1 MAVGIGAIS
10 FSRAAINTSH
20 SETVSMLWSTPALI
34 YTCPTL
40 QRFGVN
46 SDEGRANCYVVSFRN
61 ASFVTTSVSVAH
73 MFISNCTGVTFR
85 LDLTDA
91 NARIICRNDFF

>member
-20 SETVSMLWSTPALI
+20 SESVSMLWSTPAFV
-34 YTCPTL
+34 YACPTL

-46 SDEGRANCYVVSFRN
+46 SDEGRANCFVSQFRN
-61 ASFVTTSVSVAH
+61 ASFVTTNVSNAH
-73 MFISNCTGVTFR
+73 MFISDCTGVTFR

>member
-10 FSRAAINTSH
+10 FSRGAINTSH
-20 SETVSMLWSTPALI
+20 SETVSMLWSDPAFI
-34 YTCPTL
+34 YACPTL

-46 SDEGRANCYVVSFRN
+46 SDEGRANCYLVQFRDAN
-61 ASFVTTSVSVAH
+61 FVTTNVSNAH
-73 MFISNCTGVTFR
+73 MFIANCTGVTFR